1 MPLEPLALKISHHLE
16 QLGVVLSVQRLL
28 DGDAKGTLDCLNDV
42 LDDCLVGAGLDAEL
56 KCLKA
61 IV

>member
-1 MPLEPLALKISHHLE
+1 MPLKPLGLKIGHHLE

-42 LDDCLVGAGLDAEL
+42 LDDCLVGAGLDTEL
-56 KCLKA
+56 QRLKA